1 MTPQKR
7 NPHGLSVGWR
17 KLLGWA
23 QENAT
28 TVANAIM
35 VLLLATMLVWQGV
48 ALWTPSML
56 IA

>member
-7 NPHGLSVGWR
+7 NPHVLGAGLR

-23 QENAT
+23 QANAN

-35 VLLLATMLVWQGV
+35 VLLLATMLVWR
-48 ALWTPSML
+48 A
-56 IA
+56 AA

>member
-7 NPHGLSVGWR
+7 NPHGRGVGIWR

-23 QENAT
+23 QANAN

-35 VLLLATMLVWQGV
+35 VLLLATILVWQGV
-48 ALWTPSML
+48 AL
-56 IA
+56 

>member
-7 NPHGLSVGWR
+7 NPHGLGAGLR

-23 QENAT
+23 QANAN

-35 VLLLATMLVWQGV
+35 VLLLATMLVWR
-48 ALWTPSML
+48 A
-56 IA
+56 AA